1 MCSSDL
7 FPGAFPNAEV
17 VGNPVRTDVLALP
30 LPQQRLAGREGPV
43 RVLGRGAGSPAPP
56 CRCAPCFFGVFV
68 LWVVSLPSGGR
79 ARSQLSPRGVF
90 RRAETAF
97 SLAFLLASFC
107 ASLAIRGDTILIH
120 DFGMA

>member
-1 MCSSDL
+1 MIPVSYTHL
-7 FPGAFPNAEV
+7 PGSN
-17 VGNPVRTDVLALP
+17 
-30 LPQQRLAGREGPV
+30 
-43 RVLGRGAGSPAPP
+43 RGAGNPAPP
-56 CRCAPCFFGVFV
+56 CRCDLCFFGVFV

-107 ASLAIRGDTILIH
+107 ASLAVRGGTIFIH
-120 DFGMA
+120 DFGMV